1 MRRTIETTALAK
13 INLSL
18 SVGLPIEKKGMM
30 HPIATLMSTID
41 FCDVL
46 TVTRLDE
53 GDLSRYAILWNEDAR
68 QKTPIDWLIT
78 SDLAVCAHRYLEAKV
93 GHPLPVQLK
102 LEKRIPVGA
111 GLGGGSSDAAA
122 MLRATA
128 ALFDLD
134 VDLHA
139 IGVSIG
145 SDIPFLIGGGTQLVT
160 GFGEI
165 LEPIDEENRSLVLV
179 LPAYGCPTGKVYGAF
194 DELSSAKLDLERVR
208 RGDIFNDLTNAA
220 MEISEELS
228 NDMARLQSIAK
239 EEVHLSGSGSSMFVI
254 CDNTMHAEA
263 LAPLIEEK
271 TGLVAI
277 ATKTIVPAMEM
288 EKTE

>member
-1 MRRTIETTALAK
+1 MRRTIETIALAK

-18 SVGLPIEKKGMM
+18 SVGLPIEKNGMM
-30 HPIATLMSTID
+30 HPIASLMSTID

-53 GDLSRYAILWNEDAR
+53 GDLSRYAILWDEDAP
-68 QKTPIDWLIT
+68 QQTPIDWLIT
-78 SDLAVCAHRYLEAKV
+78 SDLAVRAHRYLEAKV
-93 GHPLPVQLK
+93 GRPLPVQLK

-139 IGVSIG
+139 IGASIG
-145 SDIPFLIGGGTQLVT
+145 SDIPFLIDGGTQLVT
-160 GFGEI
+160 GLGEI
-165 LEPIDEENRSLVLV
+165 LEPLDEENRSLVLV
-179 LPAYGCPTGKVYGAF
+179 LPAYGCPTGEVYDAF
-194 DELSSAKLDLERVR
+194 DDLAKGELALDRVR
-208 RGDIFNDLTNAA
+208 GGDIFNDLTPAA
-220 MEISEELS
+220 IEISEDLLS
-228 NDMARLQSIAK
+228 DMSQVRLIAK

-263 LAPLIEEK
+263 LAPVIEEK

>member
-18 SVGLPIEKKGMM
+18 SVGLPIEKIGMM

-53 GDLSRYAILWNEDAR
+53 GDLSRYAILWNEDAP
-68 QKTPIDWLIT
+68 QQTPIDWLIT
-78 SDLAVCAHRYLEAKV
+78 SDLAVRAHRYLEAKV
-93 GHPLPVQLK
+93 GRPLPVQLK

-134 VDLHA
+134 VDLTRNW
-139 IGVSIG
+139 GVNW
-145 SDIPFLIGGGTQLVT
+145 F
-160 GFGEI
+160 
-165 LEPIDEENRSLVLV
+165 
-179 LPAYGCPTGKVYGAF
+179 
-194 DELSSAKLDLERVR
+194 
-208 RGDIFNDLTNAA
+208 
-220 MEISEELS
+220 
-228 NDMARLQSIAK
+228 
-239 EEVHLSGSGSSMFVI
+239 
-254 CDNTMHAEA
+254 
-263 LAPLIEEK
+263 
-271 TGLVAI
+271 
-277 ATKTIVPAMEM
+277 
-288 EKTE
+288 